1 MSQAGG
7 KSFLE
12 AWIRRT
18 RRELAV
24 SGRLAQLA
32 VLLSREEGGTIGFW
46 ETVLRSLREGTFTPD
61 LDELSAIDRH
71 LARPT
76 ASATATQEQAL
87 LW

>member
-1 MSQAGG
+1 MSQSGG

-12 AWIRRT
+12 TWIRRT

-32 VLLSREEGGTIGFW
+32 ILLSQEEGGTVQFW

-61 LDELSAIDRH
+61 LDELAAIDRH
-71 LARPT
+71 IARPST
-76 ASATATQEQAL
+76 AATATQEQAL